1 MANYVKGNKI
11 YFCTREAHSMFSDSL
26 ALFSQVTENTVYT
39 KDEIHHG
46 LTTAQINIVD
56 SLKKTLL
63 VSNFSTPLML
73 N

>member
-26 ALFSQVTENTVYT
+26 VLFSQVTENTVYT

-46 LTTAQINIVD
+46 VTTAQINIVD
-56 SLKKTLL
+56 SPKKHYLR
-63 VSNFSTPLML
+63 L
-73 N
+73 NSVHHLC